1 MNTRLTA
8 TQTNRLPQPCVK
20 GCSFV
25 TTRESGMC
33 KACELAGEKMREPIA
48 KTDPMPRRVDL
59 FSDTT
64 PEVDPFWS
72 DDAIRWR
79 LSNDPRDDAKRGE
92 SLTPWRDLT
101 ADGQASLERSQA
113 VRGLLTAD
121 CPPEPSAPV
130 LREAD
135 AVACDSGEVSHME
148 LKPWVVVCG
157 IGAVLVTL
165 AALCMLG
172 R

>member
-48 KTDPMPRRVDL
+48 KTDPMP
-59 FSDTT
+59 
-64 PEVDPFWS
+64 E
-72 DDAIRWR
+72 AWR
-79 LSNDPRDDAKRGE
+79 HVGRERIALDVYA
-92 SLTPWRDLT
+92 
-101 ADGQASLERSQA
+101 ASCA
-113 VRGLLTAD
+113 
-121 CPPEPSAPV
+121 PEPSAPV